1 MPTYQ
6 YRCLH
11 CQNVQAVFQGIQ
23 EAYAPPCPECGGF
36 TEKFI
41 GQAPTVIGKASQ
53 SSEMEKPEPD
63 STHHCGSACVL
74 HQHFEKALEAD

>member
-11 CQNVQAVFQGIQ
+11 CQQIQAAFQGIQ
-23 EAYAPPCPECGGF
+23 EAYAPPCTACGGF

-41 GQAPTVIGKASQ
+41 GQAPTVIGKASPPPNT
-53 SSEMEKPEPD
+53 ENPAPEA
-63 STHHCGSACVL
+63 THECGSACVL
-74 HQHFEKALEAD
+74 HRKFEQTLETD

>member
-11 CQNVQAVFQGIQ
+11 CQHIQALFQGIQ
-23 EAYAPPCPECGGF
+23 EACTPPCAECGGL

-41 GQAPTVIGKASQ
+41 GQAPTVLGKASPP
-53 SSEMEKPEPD
+53 PEVEQPF
-63 STHHCGSACVL
+63 SNHTHECGSACVL
-74 HQHFEKALEAD
+74 HRKFEQALETD